1 MSPQIACLQ
10 ECWLLLHIFLGHQG
24 RWLID
29 HVEEEGEPINSKE
42 MLGGGQ
48 SFWTR
53 NFCLC
58 LRKNL
63 LQWILILKKKP
74 VTRNLSS
81 VTNVTATQI

>member
-48 SFWTR
+48 FLAVSGQETFAFASEKSFTMD
-53 NFCLC
+53 
-58 LRKNL
+58 
-63 LQWILILKKKP
+63 
-74 VTRNLSS
+74 
-81 VTNVTATQI
+81 